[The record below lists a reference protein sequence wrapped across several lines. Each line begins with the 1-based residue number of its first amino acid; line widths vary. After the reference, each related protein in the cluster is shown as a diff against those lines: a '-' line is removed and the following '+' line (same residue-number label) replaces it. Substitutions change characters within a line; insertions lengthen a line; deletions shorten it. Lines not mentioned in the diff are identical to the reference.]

1 MPPCFHL
8 RAALSHDDDA
18 TETDRGAG
26 AVSLFAELKRR
37 NVFRAAAA
45 YVAVAWLVVQVAET
59 TFPAFGL
66 SDTALRNLILV
77 LAVGLVP
84 AVALA
89 WVFELTPEGL
99 KRDRDVEPGGELSLR
114 TNRLLDRA
122 IVGVLALGLAYFAFD
137 KFILDP
143 ARDAAKIEEARQEG
157 RTEALVESYGEKSIA
172 VLPFTNMSAD
182 PEQEYFG
189 DGMAEE
195 ILNLLAQVAE
205 LRVISR
211 SSAFT
216 FKGSDLKLTEIAEEL
231 DVAHILEG
239 SVRKAGNT
247 LRITAQLIEARSDTH
262 LWSATWDRDLADIF
276 AIQDEIAA
284 DVVAS
289 LKVELLGDNPRTG
302 RADPEAYDLF
312 LRGRH
317 LLERGHDSA
326 LESQA
331 REVLEQAVGIDPEF
345 ARAWA
350 ELARAYYRL
359 FNQYRMDPNF
369 EASLS
374 RDELYRLSSEASAR
388 ALALAPDDP
397 MVLAY
402 EAWGKFYE
410 DSDWQEAARMFT
422 RALEISPGSAEA
434 LRGASHLA
442 LLSGNEETGIR
453 LAEAALARDPTCN
466 TCRLNLAGAFID
478 SGQLAE
484 AEEILQ
490 DLASRGL
497 DVNLDMAH
505 LKIGAGEPQA
515 ALEIADR
522 FSPRDKRFRLDI
534 RIRALAALGR
544 AEEAR
549 QAVDEMIEANPVG
562 AELDI
567 SGAYALIGDRD
578 KSLEWL
584 QKAVDKPAGPR
595 RVQVNFSRW
604 IREHGD
610 LFAGDPRWIAIA
622 EQIGRSP
629 TDPKAVDFNPPIP
642 D

>member
-1 MPPCFHL
+1 M
-8 RAALSHDDDA
+8 
-18 TETDRGAG
+18 
-26 AVSLFAELKRR
+26 SLFAELKRR

-45 YVAVAWLVVQVAET
+45 YVAVAWLAVQVAET
-59 TFPAFGL
+59 TFPAFGF
-66 SDTALRNLILV
+66 SDAALRNLILA
-77 LAVGLVP
+77 LAVGLIP

-99 KRDRDVEPGGELSLR
+99 KRDRDLEPGGELSRR

-143 ARDAAKIEEARQEG
+143 ARDAAKIEQARQEG

-231 DVAHILEG
+231 NVAHILEG
-239 SVRKAGNT
+239 SVRKAGST

-289 LKVELLGDNPRTG
+289 LKVELLGETPRAS

-317 LLERGHDSA
+317 LMEHGFSYATSD
-326 LESQA
+326 QA
-331 REVLEQAVGIDPEF
+331 RELLQRAVEIDPEF

-350 ELARAYYRL
+350 ELSRAYYRIV
-359 FNQYRMDPNF
+359 FVYRRDPNF
-369 EASLS
+369 KGELS
-374 RDELYRLSSEASAR
+374 REEAWRLSEEAMDR
-388 ALALAPDDP
+388 ALASGPDDA

-410 DSDWQEAARMFT
+410 ESDWQTAAKLFT
-422 RALEISPGSAEA
+422 RALEISPGDVQA
-434 LRGASHLA
+434 LKGAATLA
-442 LLSGNEETGIR
+442 ALSGNEEVALR
-453 LAEAALARDPTCN
+453 LQEAAVARDPTCQ
-466 TCRLNLAGAFID
+466 TCKGGLADGYADLGRFVEAERVLLELREAGVNVD
-478 SGQLAE
+478 ESMCHLMLQTGRPAE
-484 AEEILQ
+484 ALALTENSADIPEI
-490 DLASRGL
+490 
-497 DVNLDMAH
+497 N
-505 LKIGAGEPQA
+505 
-515 ALEIADR
+515 
-522 FSPRDKRFRLDI
+522 RLSL
-534 RIRALAALGR
+534 RSQALAQLGR
-544 AEEAR
+544 IPEAR
-549 QAVDEMIEANPVG
+549 EAIATLIETYPQG

-567 SGAYALIGDRD
+567 AGAYADVGDFD
-578 KSLEWL
+578 SSLVWL
-584 QKAVDKPAGPR
+584 QKAVDSPGGPR

-604 IREHGD
+604 VAQHGELYGD
-610 LFAGDPRWIAIA
+610 DPRWIAIA

-629 TDPKAVDFNPPIP
+629 SDPKVIDFNPPVP